1 MKNYDVLKYQRRKCG
16 NFLYTNSKMDFNI
29 SLVLHYIPIATG
41 TASKVSPWAFGF
53 NQV

>member
-29 SLVLHYIPIATG
+29 SPVLHYIPMAIG
-41 TASKVSPWAFGF
+41 DGF
-53 NQV
+53 EGQPVGFWF